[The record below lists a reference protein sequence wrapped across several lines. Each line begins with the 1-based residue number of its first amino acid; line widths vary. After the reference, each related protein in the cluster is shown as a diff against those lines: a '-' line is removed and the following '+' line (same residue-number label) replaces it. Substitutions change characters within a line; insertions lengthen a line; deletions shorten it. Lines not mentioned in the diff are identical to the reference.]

1 MGSPLLCGIR
11 CARLEMGFLP
21 ITRRGR
27 DMKVTRVGLD
37 IAKEVFEVHGVNEH
51 GKVEMRRQLRRARV
65 LEFFATLDRCL
76 IGMETGSGAHY
87 WARELQK
94 LGHTVRL
101 MAPRFVKPYRKNDK
115 SDCNDAEAIC
125 EAVGRP
131 NMRFVA
137 VKSEEQQGVLSL
149 HRMHAGVKG
158 ERDALANR
166 LRGLLG
172 EFGVVLPKGAARLR
186 GGLPAV
192 ISRERLPV
200 LMNQVLAEGLQRLR
214 ELDGQVSRQERQIR
228 ALAQH
233 SEPARRLMEAR
244 GIGPM
249 TATAAVATIGD
260 AKLFTSGRAVSAWLG
275 LVPRHSG
282 TGGKLWMGSITGKG
296 DTYLR
301 TLFVQGARSV
311 MNTTR
316 GKTDPLSLWVERLR
330 ARRGDNVAAVA
341 LAAKNV
347 RMVWAMLARGEAYRS
362 PQTAQGAAA

>member
-1 MGSPLLCGIR
+1 
-11 CARLEMGFLP
+11 
-21 ITRRGR
+21 
-27 DMKVTRVGLD
+27 MKVTRVGLD
-37 IAKEVFEVHGVNEH
+37 IAKDVFEVHGVNEY
-51 GKVEMRRQLRRARV
+51 GKVELRKQLRRARV
-65 LEFFATLDRCL
+65 LEFFAYLPPCL

-115 SDCNDAEAIC
+115 SDRNDAEAIC

-137 VKSEEQQGVLSL
+137 VKSEEQQVVLSL
-149 HRMHAGVKG
+149 HRLHAGLKS

-166 LRGLLG
+166 LRGLLC
-172 EFGVVLPKGAARLR
+172 EFGIVLPKGAARLR
-186 GGLPAV
+186 SGLAAVIGREQLPA
-192 ISRERLPV
+192 
-200 LMNQVLAEGLQRLR
+200 LMNQALAEGWQRLR
-214 ELDGQVSRQERQIR
+214 ELDDQVNRHERQIR
-228 ALAQH
+228 ALAQK

-249 TATAAVATIGD
+249 TATAALATIGD
-260 AKLFTSGRAVSAWLG
+260 AKLFKNGRALTAWLG
-275 LVPRHSG
+275 MVPRHSG
-282 TGGKLWMGSITGKG
+282 TGGQIWMGRITGRG

-301 TLFVQGARSV
+301 TVFVQGARSV

-316 GKTDPLSLWVERLR
+316 GKQDPLSLWVERLR

-341 LAAKNV
+341 LAAKNA

-362 PQTAQGAAA
+362 PQAAQGAAA